1 MANHTFYLI
10 YENTPMKLLNNFL
23 KSTLFL
29 ITVLC
34 TPDVSL
40 MLQFKLPSDIELI
53 KIDLK
58 EVPVNNLKV
67 SFMNKE
73 NISAECQFEDRC
85 EFSFNPRN
93 NMYTVSLGF
102 VMTHMIL
109 SFCTSNE
116 NKNYVILEFFY
127 DNKLLGLD
135 SKLTES
141 KKLYYVD
148 KFYFALDAFN
158 EDEFK
163 LKINID
169 DLRNQ
174 NAKHIL
180 GKFESGLH
188 EKICKNEKLFDYSF
202 FEMHAKFDTL
212 HFFNH
217 ILCFEELRSCLSS
230 LKSLQIISEDSQKLE
245 NLTGS
250 YISTFFLEKYDEEFK
265 EFSDD
270 NLKTRKA
277 FALFC
282 KTHAAKLAKDVFFI
296 TYHK

>member
-1 MANHTFYLI
+1 MKCLYYFLI
-10 YENTPMKLLNNFL
+10 
-23 KSTLFL
+23 STLFL

-34 TPDVSL
+34 TPDVGL
-40 MLQFKLPSDIELI
+40 MLKFKQPLDIGLKSI
-53 KIDLK
+53 NLK
-58 EVPVNNLKV
+58 EIPVNNLKV
-67 SFMNKE
+67 SFINKE

-85 EFSFNPRN
+85 ELSFNPRN
-93 NMYTVSLGF
+93 KLYTVSLGF

-109 SFCTSNE
+109 SFCNSNE
-116 NKNYVILEFFY
+116 NKNYVIVEFFY
-127 DNKLLGLD
+127 DNKLLRFD
-135 SKLTES
+135 SKFIKS
-141 KKLYYVD
+141 KKLDYVD
-148 KFYFALDAFN
+148 KFYFVLDAFN

-169 DLRNQ
+169 DLRIQ

-180 GKFESGLH
+180 SKFENELY
-188 EKICKNEKLFDYSF
+188 EKICKNVKLFDYSF